1 MIKICL
7 EAWDKYSGELEAWYR
22 SLSVEDLNSLS
33 YKGITTK
40 VFGMVSRYMEEDGK
54 VVIDKLDLYNIVEID
69 NGDYQGTLLY
79 LVPFDTYQPNEHEY
93 LMTYIGYGSCSCCD
107 TLQGLEL
114 CGDYTEN
121 EYENTIKGHMTL
133 ARDILSHIIR
143 PYNTGWRNDERFD
156 TVTLNKEENE
166 ND

>member
-7 EAWDKYSGELEAWYR
+7 EAWDKYNGELEAWYR
-22 SLSVEDLNSLS
+22 SLSVEDLNCLS
-33 YKGITTK
+33 YKNITTT
-40 VFGMVSRYMEEDGK
+40 VFSMISRYMHESCHCYAE
-54 VVIDKLDLYNIVEID
+54 LDLDNVVEIN

-79 LVPFDTYQPNEHEY
+79 LIPFDTYQPSEGEY
-93 LMTYIGYGSCSCCD
+93 LMTYVGYGSCSCCD

-114 CGDYTEN
+114 WGDYTEN
-121 EYENTIKGHMTL
+121 EYENVIKGHMTL

-143 PYNTGWRNDERFD
+143 PYNVGWRSDEMFD
-156 TVTLNKEENE
+156 TVTFNKEEKE

>member
-7 EAWDKYSGELEAWYR
+7 EAWDKHNGELEAWYR

-33 YKGITTK
+33 YRDITTK
-40 VFGMVSRYMEEDGK
+40 VFGMISRYMDESSNWLG
-54 VVIDKLDLYNIVEID
+54 KLDLDNIVEIN
-69 NGDYQGTLLY
+69 NGGYQGTLLY
-79 LVPFDTYQPNEHEY
+79 LIPFYTYQPSESEY

-114 CGDYTEN
+114 WGDYTEE
-121 EYENTIKGHMTL
+121 EYENVIKGHISL
-133 ARDILSHIIR
+133 ARDILSHVIR

-156 TVTLNKEENE
+156 TVMFNKEVQ
-166 ND
+166 

>member
-7 EAWDKYSGELEAWYR
+7 EAWDKYNGELEAWYR
-22 SLSVEDLNSLS
+22 NLPVEILNHLS

-40 VFGMVSRYMEEDGK
+40 VFGMVSRYMEESCNWCDG
-54 VVIDKLDLYNIVEID
+54 LDLDNIVEIN

-79 LVPFDTYQPNEHEY
+79 IVPFDTYQPNEYEY

-114 CGDYTEN
+114 WGEYTEN
-121 EYENTIKGHMTL
+121 EYENAIKGHMTL

-143 PYNTGWRNDERFD
+143 PYNAGWRNDERFD
-156 TVTLNKEENE
+156 IVTFNKEEIENE
-166 ND
+166 

>member
-7 EAWDKYSGELEAWYR
+7 EAWDKYNGELEAWYR
-22 SLSVEDLNSLS
+22 SLSVKDLRCLS
-33 YKGITTK
+33 YKDIATR
-40 VFGMVSRYMEEDGK
+40 VFGMVNRYMEKSCNWYAG
-54 VVIDKLDLYNIVEID
+54 LDLDNIVEIN

-79 LVPFDTYQPNEHEY
+79 LVPFETYQPSEYEY

-114 CGDYTEN
+114 WDEYTEN
-121 EYENTIKGHMTL
+121 EYENVIKGHMFL

-143 PYNTGWRNDERFD
+143 PYNTGWRNDEKFD
-156 TVTLNKEENE
+156 TVTFNKEENE